1 MGINKAMLIAS
12 AAVLGTAGAA
22 QAATVGTDS
31 VGLVAIST
39 SGGSTVSSH
48 SGPGTGTL
56 DDSGT
61 YTATFVNAPG
71 TIIGKSGAQLSE
83 TDTFTGTYSGG
94 VFTPTGGTD
103 DVTACTGSPF
113 CSQGEGSHAFSSFGG
128 TLTTAGGTLTA
139 GYSTTT
145 SSGVVANSSF
155 TYTAGAFSSGSSS
168 GGAPT
173 VPLPPAVWLLGSG
186 LLGLV
191 GTARRRKA

>member
-1 MGINKAMLIAS
+1 MAINKAMLIAS
-12 AAVLGTAGAA
+12 AAVLGSAGAA

-31 VGLVAIST
+31 VNLVAIST
-39 SGGSTVSSH
+39 SGGSQVSSH

-56 DDSGT
+56 DDSGS
-61 YTATFVNAPG
+61 YIATFVNSPG
-71 TIIGKSGAQLSE
+71 TIIGKSGAKLSE

-94 VFTPTGGTD
+94 VFTPTGGND
-103 DVTACTGSPF
+103 NVTACTGSPF
-113 CSQGEGSHAFSSFGG
+113 CSQGVGQHSFSQVGGS
-128 TLTTAGGTLTA
+128 LTSAGGTLTA

-145 SSGVVANSSF
+145 ASGTVANSTF
-155 TYTAGAFSSGSSS
+155 TYTAGAFS
-168 GGAPT
+168 GGTPPPT